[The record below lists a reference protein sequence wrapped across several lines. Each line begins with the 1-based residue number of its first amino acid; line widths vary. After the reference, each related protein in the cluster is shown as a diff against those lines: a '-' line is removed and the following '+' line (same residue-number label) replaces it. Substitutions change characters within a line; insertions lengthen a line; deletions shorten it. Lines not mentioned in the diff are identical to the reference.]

1 MAEQSIG
8 MATGT
13 GAGFGDG
20 NVGSGYA
27 SSRMTAMETK
37 TLSDGVLQVGN
48 LFAMTGIGTG
58 TLTIADGA
66 AVVGGYFYENT
77 SSAAIVISTLAN
89 ATYNVVILVNNTA
102 GSITVSRSVAG
113 TTVTTYSVRL
123 AVATA
128 AQLVGQTYVQ
138 LGTVQVSGAVI
149 AASGIV
155 HNYDMYGTTTQLP
168 YQSYATMSGGT
179 ATLTTASTNVDVTGY
194 SSQSVTGDNI
204 FSANT
209 TTGEITVQRTGLY
222 LATFTGNFSTGTT
235 GFRSISLVVNG
246 VFVAR
251 NTAIASGKPTSEN
264 VFTCQFFIGTA
275 GHAVVIKAFSSTASQ
290 NMADGVFTIS
300 RV

>member
-179 ATLTTASTNVDVTGY
+179 ATLTTASTNYDVTGY

-204 FSANT
+204 FSTNT

-222 LATFTGNFSTGTT
+222 LATYTGDFSTGTT
-235 GFRSISLVVNG
+235 GFRSISLAVNG
-246 VFVAR
+246 VIVAR
-251 NTAIASGKPTSEN
+251 NDASASGKATSQN
-264 VFTCQFFIGTA
+264 VFTCQFVIGTA
-275 GHAVVIKAFSSTASQ
+275 GHAVVIKTFSSTASQ
-290 NMADGVFTIS
+290 NMANGVFTIS

>member
-13 GAGFGDG
+13 GAAYGDG

-37 TLSDGVLQVGN
+37 TLSDGVLQVGGE
-48 LFAMTGIGTG
+48 LAMTGVGTG

-77 SSAAIVISTLAN
+77 SSAGIVISSLAN
-89 ATYNVVILVNNTA
+89 ATYNVVILLNNTA

-113 TTVTTYSVRL
+113 TTVGTYSVRL

-128 AQLVGQTYVQ
+128 AQLVGQTYITI
-138 LGTVQVSGAVI
+138 GTVQVSGAVI

-155 HNYDMYGTTTQLP
+155 HNYAMYGTTTQLP

-179 ATLTTASTNVDVTGY
+179 ATLTTASTQYDVTGY
-194 SSQSVTGDNI
+194 SSPSVTGDNI

-209 TTGEITVQRTGLY
+209 TTGEITVRRTGLY
-222 LATFTGNFSTGTT
+222 LATFSGDFSTGTT

-246 VFVAR
+246 VIVAR
-251 NTAIASGKPTSEN
+251 NTTSASGKATSET
-264 VFTCQFFIGTA
+264 VFTSQFVIGTA
-275 GHAVVIKAFSSTASQ
+275 GHAVVIRAFASIASQ
-290 NMADGVFTIS
+290 SMSSGVFTIS